1 MGKLEENKKRKKQL
15 LLDSSFDLFMKKGWL
30 ETTISDIVK
39 QANVAKGTFYLYYKD
54 KYDIRN
60 KLISYK
66 ANQLLLNAH
75 EDLIKNHSEITDLKD
90 QIVHIMKYIV
100 LSLRDNHSLLK
111 FIAKNL
117 SWGVFKS
124 ALNTVS
130 EDSDGLNFW
139 DLFWKMIPEQSISE
153 NEAEIMIF
161 QIIELIG
168 STAYNVILFDEPV
181 TLDEYMPYLE
191 RSVRL
196 IMDSYIKDLDYT
208 PVNSTPVFLD

>member
-1 MGKLEENKKRKKQL
+1 M
-15 LLDSSFDLFMKKGWL
+15 
-30 ETTISDIVK
+30 
-39 QANVAKGTFYLYYKD
+39 
-54 KYDIRN
+54 
-60 KLISYK
+60 
-66 ANQLLLNAH
+66 LNAH

>member
-60 KLISYK
+60 NLISYK

>member
-39 QANVAKGTFYLYYKD
+39 QANVAKGNFYLYYKD

-60 KLISYK
+60 NLISYK

>member
-1 MGKLEENKKRKKQL
+1 MLQRVLSTYIIKIN
-15 LLDSSFDLFMKKGWL
+15 
-30 ETTISDIVK
+30 
-39 QANVAKGTFYLYYKD
+39 
-54 KYDIRN
+54 YDIRN
-60 KLISYK
+60 NLISYK

-196 IMDSYIKDLDYT
+196 IMDSYIKDLDNT